1 MNAQPEARKLVDI
14 PHVDRMVS
22 GINVSLC
29 VVLAT
34 KACTREVVV
43 FNDLRSHVALDLRIV
58 VDAVAESMPSMYPWA
73 KIRKA
78 VMLKEQ
84 PRSHDDDEYPIDSK
98 CRLTAQA

>member
-1 MNAQPEARKLVDI
+1 MNALPEARKLVDI
-14 PHVDRMVS
+14 PHVARMVS

-34 KACTREVVV
+34 KAGSREVVV

-58 VDAVAESMPSMYPWA
+58 VDSVAESMPSVYQWA
-73 KIRKA
+73 KIRKT

-84 PRSHDDDEYPIDSK
+84 PRSHDDDE
-98 CRLTAQA
+98 